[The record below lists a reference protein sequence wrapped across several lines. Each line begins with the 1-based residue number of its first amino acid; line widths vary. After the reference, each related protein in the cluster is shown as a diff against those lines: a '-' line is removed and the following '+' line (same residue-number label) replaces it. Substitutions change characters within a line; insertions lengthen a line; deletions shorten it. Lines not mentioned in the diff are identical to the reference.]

1 MHRYMIRY
9 SKKGPA
15 RYTAHLDLMRELER
29 SMRRAHLPVAFSE
42 GFNPHPKLSIAA
54 PLPVGT
60 EGLAELAEVEMT
72 RAVEPGRMAES
83 LNAVLP
89 PGLKVWE
96 VAEISS
102 ATPALMAALERA
114 VYIVQLDGEDLPVPL
129 PGAAVQEF
137 LARDCV
143 EIRRRGK
150 DGQEKVRDI
159 RPGIMK
165 MEVLPGDDGLSLRM
179 ELKTGS
185 VMNVR
190 PAEAVTA
197 LLEHAGIKA
206 DPADLQIARTG
217 LFLAGQEKPQL
228 ITGK

>member
-15 RYTAHLDLMRELER
+15 RYTAHLDLIRELER

-42 GFNPHPKLSIAA
+42 GFNPHPKMSIAA

-60 EGLAELAEVEMT
+60 EGLEELAEVEMT
-72 RAVEPGRMAES
+72 RAVEPDRMAEI
-83 LNAVLP
+83 LNTVLP
-89 PGLKVWE
+89 PGLKVCE

-102 ATPALMAALERA
+102 AAPALMAALERA
-114 VYIVQLDGEDLPVPL
+114 IYIVKLDGEDLPAPL
-129 PGAAVQEF
+129 PGAAVQAF
-137 LARDCV
+137 MARDCV

-150 DGQEKVRDI
+150 DGKEKVRDI

-165 MEVLPGDDGLSLRM
+165 LEVLPGGDGLCLRM

-190 PAEAVTA
+190 PAEVVMA
-197 LLEHAGIKA
+197 LLEHSNITA
-206 DPADLQIARTG
+206 DPADLQITRNG
-217 LFLAGQEKPQL
+217 LFLAGS
-228 ITGK
+228 

>member
-1 MHRYMIRY
+1 MIRY

-42 GFNPHPKLSIAA
+42 GFNPHLKLSIAA

-72 RAVEPGRMAES
+72 RPVEPDQMAES

-102 ATPALMAALERA
+102 TNPALMAALDQA
-114 VYIVQLDGEDLPVPL
+114 AYIVQLDGEDLPVPL
-129 PGAAVQEF
+129 PDAAIEEF
-137 LARDCV
+137 LARECV
-143 EIRRRGK
+143 EVRRRGK
-150 DGQEKVRDI
+150 DGKEKVRDI
-159 RPGIMK
+159 RPGIIK
-165 MEVLPGDDGLSLRM
+165 IEVLPGDDGLGLRM

-197 LLEHAGIKA
+197 LLEHAGIKV
-206 DPADLQIARTG
+206 DSADLQITRTG
-217 LFLAGQEKPQL
+217 LFLANK
-228 ITGK
+228 K

>member
-1 MHRYMIRY
+1 MIRY

-15 RYTAHLDLMRELER
+15 RYTAHLDLIRELER
-29 SMRRAHLPVAFSE
+29 SMRRARLPVAFSE
-42 GFNPHPKLSIAA
+42 GFNPHPKMSIAA

-72 RAVEPGRMAES
+72 RAVEPGQMAVS

-89 PGLKVWE
+89 PGLKVCE

-102 ATPALMAALERA
+102 AAPALMAALERA
-114 VYIVQLDGEDLPVPL
+114 DYMVKLDGEDLSAPL

-137 LARDCV
+137 MARDCV

-150 DGQEKVRDI
+150 DGKEKVRDI
-159 RPGIMK
+159 RPGIIK
-165 MEVLPGDDGLSLRM
+165 IEVLPDEDGLSLRM

-197 LLEHAGIKA
+197 LLEHAGIKV
-206 DPADLQIARTG
+206 DPADLQISRTG
-217 LFLAGQEKPQL
+217 LFLAGC
-228 ITGK
+228 

>member
-9 SKKGPA
+9 SKKDPA
-15 RYTAHLDLMRELER
+15 RYTAHLDLIRELER
-29 SMRRAHLPVAFSE
+29 SMRRAKLPVAFSE
-42 GFNPHPKLSIAA
+42 GFNPHPRMSIAA

-72 RAVEPGRMAES
+72 REVEPVQMVES

-89 PGLKVWE
+89 PGLKVLE
-96 VAEISS
+96 VAAISS

-114 VYIVQLDGEDLPVPL
+114 DYIVRLDGEDLPAPL
-129 PGAAVQEF
+129 PNAAIQEF
-137 LARDCV
+137 MTRDCV

-150 DGQEKVRDI
+150 DGKEKIRDI
-159 RPGIMK
+159 RPGIVK
-165 MEVLPGDDGLSLRM
+165 VEVLPAEDGLCLRM

-190 PAEAVTA
+190 PAEAITA
-197 LLEHAGIKA
+197 LFEHAGIKV
-206 DPADLQIARTG
+206 DPADLQITRTG
-217 LFLAGQEKPQL
+217 LFLAG
-228 ITGK
+228 

>member
-42 GFNPHPKLSIAA
+42 GFNPHLKLSIAA

-72 RAVEPGRMAES
+72 RPVEPDQMAES

-102 ATPALMAALERA
+102 TNPALMAALDQA
-114 VYIVQLDGEDLPVPL
+114 AYIVQLDGEDLPVPL
-129 PGAAVQEF
+129 PDAAIEEF
-137 LARDCV
+137 LARECV
-143 EIRRRGK
+143 EVRRRGK
-150 DGQEKVRDI
+150 DGKEKVRDI
-159 RPGIMK
+159 RPGIIK
-165 MEVLPGDDGLSLRM
+165 IEALPGDDGLGLRM

-197 LLEHAGIKA
+197 LLEHAGIEI
-206 DPADLQIARTG
+206 DSADLEITRTG
-217 LFLAGQEKPQL
+217 LFLVK
-228 ITGK
+228 KK